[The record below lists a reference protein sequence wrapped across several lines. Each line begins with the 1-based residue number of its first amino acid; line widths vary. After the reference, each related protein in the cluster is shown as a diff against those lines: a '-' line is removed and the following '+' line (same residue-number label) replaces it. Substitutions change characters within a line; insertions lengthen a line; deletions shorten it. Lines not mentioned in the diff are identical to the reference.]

1 MYVDTYVDIALR
13 QERIAEIQE
22 DRYFQCRLI
31 LTEKLKHLFTI
42 PFVVDYCLLTTDAQ
56 KYETTECLYHLNWTT
71 N

>member
-1 MYVDTYVDIALR
+1 MYVNTYVDISLR
-13 QERIAEIQE
+13 QERIDEIQE